1 MVIDYSCKTPLRQF
15 ELIIEGRSLF
25 VNQYFLAEIS
35 PYFYALC
42 FSETFEE
49 SRQGRA
55 TLDDITYDDILE
67 LLNSICPDED
77 FGLGPRIDAKN
88 FALLIHLS
96 NRLLLMSL
104 KQQLN
109 EILKGDLQIFQM
121 LSCSQMVEILF
132 EAMVAQFSELAI
144 VSLCKRISEYD
155 ESEVNKLI
163 NVLPAPYNKLMQEKV
178 QKFRNCEEQRFNQT
192 FVPRSSYNWN
202 QFHMRLFF

>member
-55 TLDDITYDDILE
+55 TLDDITYEDILE

-77 FGLGPRIDAKN
+77 FGLGPRIDGT
-88 FALLIHLS
+88 FMIG
-96 NRLLLMSL
+96 RLMFR
-104 KQQLN
+104 N
-109 EILKGDLQIFQM
+109 
-121 LSCSQMVEILF
+121 LF
-132 EAMVAQFSELAI
+132 MFV
-144 VSLCKRISEYD
+144 RISPEIQ
-155 ESEVNKLI
+155 S
-163 NVLPAPYNKLMQEKV
+163 QSCC
-178 QKFRNCEEQRFNQT
+178 R
-192 FVPRSSYNWN
+192 
-202 QFHMRLFF
+202 